1 MRVGENMSSSTP
13 PKGTG
18 NAELQRAVSANDD
31 AVYDLPA
38 LAALVG
44 TTPTLLEALE
54 RSGLLLANQHDATG
68 TALYSDADAA
78 AVRAGLTLLDAGLPL
93 TELLT
98 IAQHTDE
105 AIQLIAKHAV
115 DAFIAFVR
123 DPVHGTATSPTEAI
137 GRLVTAYEQMLPAT
151 ETLVAHHLR
160 RRLISEALERLTAD
174 ES

>member
-18 NAELQRAVSANDD
+18 NAELERAVSADDD
-31 AVYDLPA
+31 AVYDLTA
-38 LAALVG
+38 LAARVG
-44 TTPTLLEALE
+44 TTVTLLEALD
-54 RSGLLLANQHDATG
+54 RAGLLIAHQHDATG
-68 TALYSDADAA
+68 TALYSDADAD

-98 IAQHTDE
+98 IAKHTDD
-105 AIQLIAKHAV
+105 AIRSIATHAV
-115 DAFIAFVR
+115 DAFITYVR
-123 DPVHGTATSPTEAI
+123 DPVHGNATSPTDAI
-137 GRLVTAYEQMLPAT
+137 ARLVTAYEQMLPAT

-160 RRLISEALERLTAD
+160 RRLIGEALDRLSPE